1 MPAPAMDLFEDLQWR
16 GLVHQWTGEDAL
28 PARLAQGTI
37 TLYCG
42 FDPSAPSLHIGN
54 LVGLTVL
61 RRFQKAGH
69 RPIAIAGG
77 ATGMVG
83 DPSGQ
88 SEERNLLSEEQLSS
102 NVEAIREQMSRFIEL
117 GPGRGLLVNNADW
130 LTKLSYIEFLRD
142 VGKHFSVNVMLAK
155 ESVKG
160 RLAGDAGIS
169 YTEFSYMLMQA
180 YDFVHLSDEFRCEL
194 QVGGS
199 DQFGNISAGIDL
211 GRRMRGVQLF
221 GLTWPLVTRSD
232 GAKMGKTAEGA
243 VWLDPA
249 RTSPYAFYQWFV
261 RVPDA
266 DAGPFLRLFTE
277 LSHEEIGELESRL
290 AAEPQKRE
298 AQSRLARELTLLV
311 HGEEGLRSA
320 ERATQAFFGG
330 PLDGLS
336 ERDLLEIFAEVPSA
350 ELPRAR
356 LGAITA
362 IEALVESGLAK
373 SNSDARRLI
382 GEGGATVKNRPIGEP
397 DEKLGAEDMASETVM
412 VLRRGKRSFGL
423 LRFPSS

>member
-1 MPAPAMDLFEDLQWR
+1 MDLFEDLTWR

-28 PARLAQGTI
+28 PARLRQGPI

-83 DPSGQ
+83 DPSGR
-88 SEERNLLSEEQLSS
+88 SEERNLLSEDQLAS
-102 NVEAIREQMSRFIEL
+102 NIETIRAQIGRFIDL
-117 GPGRGLLVNNADW
+117 GGGGGLLVNNADW
-130 LTKLSYIEFLRD
+130 LGKLGYIEFLRD
-142 VGKHFSVNVMLAK
+142 VGKHLSVNVMLAK
-155 ESVKG
+155 ESVKT

-180 YDFVHLSDEFRCEL
+180 YDFVHLSDEFGCEL

-199 DQFGNISAGIDL
+199 DQFGNIATGIDL
-211 GRRMRGVQLF
+211 ARRMRGAHLF

-243 VWLDPA
+243 IWLDPEL
-249 RTSPYAFYQWFV
+249 TSPYAFYQWFL

-266 DAGPFLRLFTE
+266 DAGAFLRTFTE
-277 LSHEEIGELESRL
+277 LPHDQIEELEERTRT
-290 AAEPQKRE
+290 EPQKRE
-298 AQSRLARELTLLV
+298 AQRVLARELTRLV
-311 HGEEGLRSA
+311 HADDGLSAA
-320 ERATQAFFGG
+320 ERATDAFFGG

-336 ERDLLEIFAEVPSA
+336 EGDLLEIFAEVPSA
-350 ELPRAR
+350 DVARSR
-356 LGAITA
+356 LGSITA
-362 IEALVESGLAK
+362 VEALVSSGLAK
-373 SNSDARRLI
+373 SNSDARRVI
-382 GEGGATVKNRPIGEP
+382 SEGGATVGNRPIADP
-397 DEKLGAEDMASETVM
+397 DEALGAADLASETVM